1 MIPMDTWAVTEIT
14 DDGVMVECPF
24 TDGSPMKVSTDE
36 IGFCDVGDILS
47 TETGGWDY
55 LKADEL
61 NDLSD
66 EGRKIFEDYI
76 KRKGFRYSNIA
87 EYSFIA
93 DR

>member
-14 DDGVMVECPF
+14 DDSVMAECPF
-24 TDGSPMKVSTDE
+24 
-36 IGFCDVGDILS
+36 
-47 TETGGWDY
+47 TGGWDY

-76 KRKGFRYSNIA
+76 KRKEFRYSNIA
-87 EYSFIA
+87 EYGFIA